1 MEWTRIG
8 RGSINRRL
16 AGWMLLTTGGSLLL
30 ACGFFVVYD
39 TLQSRDALV
48 EKSALLARVIGS
60 NSAVA
65 LTFDDAGA
73 ARETLSSL
81 AAADEVLASA
91 IYDAA
96 GRVFATYTAASG
108 DAPAFRPPALEPQG
122 HHFEGSELHVFREIR
137 FHGEVVGHIYLSLG
151 TSALLARLLWYVT
164 VAALLILATGLL
176 TGLASARMR
185 RQIAHPLE
193 ALVES
198 SKSISEGDLSTHV
211 SVSTEDEFGAL
222 AQTFNAMTAG
232 LRDLVDQVRQN
243 IQEVA
248 EVSRGLEG
256 RGAKLLAEAKR
267 QAVATI
273 KVEES
278 VERATGSIRDVNAN
292 VEQLADTSHETSASI
307 LEMDASI
314 GEIASHMDQL
324 TSAIDTTSA
333 AMMQLTSN
341 IDQVVGSVEALN
353 AAANLSA
360 GHVREL
366 SSSVNDVKENAAE
379 SHLLSEDSSRA
390 ANEGMTAVNE
400 TIQAMGEIS
409 TSFHELQEHV
419 SRLAVKS
426 QSIDEIVQVISGVA
440 EQTNLLSLNAAI
452 IAAQAGEHG
461 KAFSVVAEQ
470 VSALADRTHRS
481 AGEIAELI
489 EAVQEDT
496 GAAVGAVE
504 EGAARV
510 ASGVQRSKLAGQ
522 VLNQIID
529 KTETSTNRVREIA
542 EAAAGQSNDLVRV
555 DTAVHEVQE
564 IVSQISQATHDQN
577 AATKEIAAA
586 VENIRSLGTAVRQST
601 EEQRRGSGLITRAA
615 NSMTEMVSGIA
626 ESTNA
631 QKASGEIIQHALK
644 VFTSV
649 TEETNRGV
657 EEINTSV
664 STLSERAKRLQAEID
679 RFKTG

>member
-16 AGWMLLTTGGSLLL
+16 ARWMMLTTGSSLLL

-48 EKSALLARVIGS
+48 EKSALLARVMGG

-81 AAADEVLASA
+81 AAADEVLAAA
-91 IYDAA
+91 IYDAE
-96 GRVFATYTAASG
+96 GRVFATYVAASG
-108 DAPAFRPPALEPQG
+108 GAPAFRPPALEPRG
-122 HHFEGSELHVFREIR
+122 HRFEGGELHVFREIR
-137 FHGEVVGHIYLSLG
+137 FHGDVVGHIYLSLD
-151 TSALLARLLWYVT
+151 TSALVARLLWYLT
-164 VAALLILATGLL
+164 VAGLLILATGLL
-176 TGLASARMR
+176 AGLASARMR

-198 SKSISEGDLSTHV
+198 SNSISEGDLSTHV
-211 SVSTEDEFGAL
+211 LVSTEDEFGVL
-222 AQTFNAMTAG
+222 ARTFNAMTAG

-256 RGAKLLAEAKR
+256 RGAKLLGEAKR
-267 QAVATI
+267 QAVATA

-278 VERATGSIRDVNAN
+278 VGQATGSIRDVNAN
-292 VEQLADTSHETSASI
+292 VEQLADTSRETSASI
-307 LEMDASI
+307 LEMEASI
-314 GEIASHMDQL
+314 GEIAAHMDQL
-324 TSAIDTTSA
+324 SEAIDSTSS
-333 AMMQLTSN
+333 AMAQLTGN
-341 IDQVVGSVEALN
+341 IEQVVGSVEALN
-353 AAANLSA
+353 AAADISA
-360 GHVREL
+360 GRVREL

-390 ANEGMTAVNE
+390 ANEGMTAVSE
-400 TIQAMGEIS
+400 TMQAMGEIS
-409 TSFHELQEHV
+409 SSFHELQEHV

-426 QSIDEIVQVISGVA
+426 QSIDEIIQVISGVA
-440 EQTNLLSLNAAI
+440 EQTSLLSLNAAI

-481 AGEIAELI
+481 AREIAELI

-496 GAAVGAVE
+496 NAAVGAVE
-504 EGAARV
+504 EGSARV
-510 ASGVQRSKLAGQ
+510 ASGVQRSKLAGR

-529 KTETSTNRVREIA
+529 KVENSTNRVREIV
-542 EAAAGQSNDLVRV
+542 EATAGQSNDLARV
-555 DTAVHEVQE
+555 DTAVREVQE
-564 IVSQISQATHDQN
+564 VVSQINQATHDQN

-601 EEQRRGSGLITRAA
+601 EEQRRGSGLISRAA

-631 QKASGEIIQHALK
+631 QKASSEIIQHALK